1 MSSHVG
7 RARLF
12 ALRPTF
18 DCRATVELRDSLRCT
33 RRSIVGQRWSCCPT
47 YVTTPPPRID
57 AFALF
62 LHAVGQPSVNIL
74 QMGIIIPLFFDLYAP
89 LARLML

>member
-1 MSSHVG
+1 MPY
-7 RARLF
+7 ARESDSGQIESCFTSVDIYASL
-12 ALRPTF
+12 
-18 DCRATVELRDSLRCT
+18 ATS
-33 RRSIVGQRWSCCPT
+33 PA
-47 YVTTPPPRID
+47 TPPPRID